1 MQEYSSSFAAE
12 VGRRIRRLRLE
23 RGLSLSELAARAG
36 VGKATLSGLE
46 AGTRNPTLETLYAI
60 TGQLDVPMTAVLTD
74 PGTPAG
80 GRPAEVVHGAA
91 VSAALLETFEDGGM
105 TTELYRLRIRPGRV
119 QTSPAHPP
127 GVTEHL
133 TVFTGLA
140 RVGPADAPM
149 LVPAGSHATWASDK
163 PHIYAAETDEEVH
176 ASLLIRHPGGGD
188 RGFH

>member
-1 MQEYSSSFAAE
+1 MQEYSASFAAE

-46 AGTRNPTLETLYAI
+46 AGTRNPTIETLYAI
-60 TGQLDVPMTAVLTD
+60 TGQLNVPMAAVLTD
-74 PGTPAG
+74 IEAPGG
-80 GRPAEVVHGAA
+80 SRPVEVVHGAA
-91 VSAALLETFEDGGM
+91 VSATLLETFVDGEM

-140 RVGPADAPM
+140 RVGPAASPL
-149 LVPAGSHATWASDK
+149 LVPAGSHARWVSDT
-163 PHIYAAETDEEVH
+163 PHIYATETEEEVH
-176 ASLLIRHPGGGD
+176 ASLLIRHPGG
-188 RGFH
+188 